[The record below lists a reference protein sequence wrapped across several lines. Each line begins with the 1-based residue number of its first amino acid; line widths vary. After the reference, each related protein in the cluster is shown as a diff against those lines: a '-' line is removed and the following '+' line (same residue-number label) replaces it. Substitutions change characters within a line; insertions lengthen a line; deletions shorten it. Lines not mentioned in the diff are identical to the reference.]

1 MRASAEAAVSQSKQP
16 HYAHIPAEQLE
27 SVRKE
32 AQAALA
38 WLDDKETQQEKLAKC
53 DPPAFLAQE
62 CTKKGEALERFA
74 RPIFA
79 TPKPAPPPEAMEEGG
94 PSAVKAEDLD

>member
-1 MRASAEAAVSQSKQP
+1 MTTSNDSALVLFSGGQDST
-16 HYAHIPAEQLE
+16 
-27 SVRKE
+27 V
-32 AQAALA
+32 ALA
-38 WLDDKETQQEKLAKC
+38 W
-53 DPPAFLAQE
+53 
-62 CTKKGEALERFA
+62 ALERFA